1 MHLLPHK
8 SWNVWSAKNKEK
20 VLKDEKEHELKLQ
33 EQRRRQIEIVF
44 DNNYL

>member
-20 VLKDEKEHELKLQ
+20 VLKDEREHEMKVAELK
-33 EQRRRQIEIVF
+33 RKQIHSVCNIF
-44 DNNYL
+44 